1 MKTPQIHFEINWPLS
16 RRHGLI
22 LYATFSRFWAQF
34 ALEDFCCPVPKLN
47 RLFMVGSCFTGHA
60 IQLFWHM
67 STCYQI
73 ILRIFF
79 HKISQNILVIQEF
92 QIILVCSSYLWPWMT
107 IWKCAFFLFLLPN
120 HACIFCSFRWID
132 HWLKTTYETL
142 NVSWSFFLWFFF
154 QKEKSPRTFS
164 NSGHNKKH
172 QLTFGV

>member
-1 MKTPQIHFEINWPLS
+1 M
-16 RRHGLI
+16 
-22 LYATFSRFWAQF
+22 
-34 ALEDFCCPVPKLN
+34 EDFCCPVPKLN

-120 HACIFCSFRWID
+120 NACIFCSFRWID

-154 QKEKSPRTFS
+154 QKEKRPGSAVLLSFLIVARDIFIDAPNNS
-164 NSGHNKKH
+164 NESYAFIG
-172 QLTFGV
+172 LGRRGRFGQS